1 MSSREP
7 SGEPAPDA
15 QAGEDRAA
23 PAAQQDRAA
32 PAAQQDRA
40 APAAQQDRAA
50 RSGVRA
56 RVTLA
61 LLAIALSLGAVAGIS
76 FQRYA
81 AVHLRPLPKVPSCV
95 RGARVA
101 LRKPVAV
108 SGTEPRQTASG
119 ETVYLTLGEDRAV
132 ACALQFDEA
141 LARHLAGALAE
152 HETAPR
158 AARLVELVRDRVPA
172 DPAHDRAASAAYM
185 MASAALRGMPQDA
198 PEVRAAAQEIEL
210 RHVCRFA
217 TRRSCPT
224 RPLPPLT
231 VWLAG
236 VPAALSLLALLG
248 LGLAASAA
256 RYRRWAARR
265 RGR

>member
-1 MSSREP
+1 MSSRAP

-15 QAGEDRAA
+15 EAGEDRAA
-23 PAAQQDRAA
+23 APAREDRAA
-32 PAAQQDRA
+32 RA
-40 APAAQQDRAA
+40 SVSA

-56 RVTLA
+56 RAALA
-61 LLAIALSLGAVAGIS
+61 LLALALSLGAVAGVA

-81 AVHLRPLPKVPSCV
+81 AVHLRALPKVPSCV

-101 LRKPVAV
+101 LRRPVAV

-132 ACALQFDEA
+132 ACALQFDEP
-141 LARHLAGALAE
+141 LARHLAAALAE
-152 HETAPR
+152 QETAPR

-185 MASAALRGMPQDA
+185 MASATLRGMPQDA
-198 PEVRAAAQEIEL
+198 PEVRAAAEEIEL
-210 RHVCRFA
+210 RHACRFA
-217 TRRSCPT
+217 LRRSCPT
-224 RPLPPLT
+224 RPWPPLL
-231 VWLAG
+231 VWLTG

-256 RYRRWAARR
+256 RYRRWAER